1 VTSARK
7 LYTNRLNAR
16 ASTGPKTVAGKAR
29 AAQNARRHGLT
40 VAALGDPAMAR
51 EIGRLARELA
61 GASADRERFEAACRI
76 VAAQIDLLHIRQAR
90 VPLLS
95 RGLADPEA
103 IERLAA
109 IDLYEGYARALRK
122 RGIRE
127 LGSARPPAAKHSA
140 QPIQADS
147 GADGIDLA
155 AVLRKLRARRNPR
168 KHTLGSIL

>member
-16 ASTGPKTVAGKAR
+16 ASTGPRTAAGKAC

-40 VAALGDPAMAR
+40 VAALSDPAMAR

-61 GASADRERFEAACRI
+61 GAHADRERFEAACRI
-76 VAAQIDLLHIRQAR
+76 VAAQIDLLHVRQAR
-90 VPLLS
+90 LPLLS
-95 RGLADPEA
+95 KAFEDPES
-103 IERLAA
+103 IKRLAA

-127 LGSARPPAAKHSA
+127 FGSARPPVAKDSA
-140 QPIQADS
+140 QPIWANN
-147 GADGIDLA
+147 GADGIDLP
-155 AVLRKLRARRNPR
+155 AVLRKLRGRRNPR
-168 KHTLGSIL
+168 KHTSGSVL